1 MILAIP
7 TKLLLSDLLKH
18 NVRCDNGIDHGS
30 VISPWMHPP
39 VHRILGLVSRSS
51 NLRLQRKVWRLDQL
65 KGINEQEV
73 YVKGSC
79 SITDEQTLER
89 FPTLMN
95 ANVFNR
101 SGQKLGVIA
110 DFVFES
116 KKGNVQ
122 YYLVS
127 RSNPLIPGTSR
138 WRLSISKITDKQP
151 GSISCDI
158 DTFEDLPIEKASL
171 KEEFLSKS
179 RKWKS
184 QFEDLTHNASDRL
197 EGWIDDQTNDFERE
211 NQFVDNSSEI
221 RDNYDSFDD
230 WIDNLDI
237 DNSEEFNRMN
247 KRKRNTNSSNQ
258 RDLDPWI

>member
-1 MILAIP
+1 MKVP
-7 TKLLLSDLLKH
+7 KKLLLSDLLKH
-18 NVRCDNGIDHGS
+18 NVRCESGIDHGP

-39 VHRILGLVSRSS
+39 VHRILGLITRPS
-51 NLRLQRKVWRLDQL
+51 NLRLEREVWRLDQL
-65 KGINEQEV
+65 KGINQQEV
-73 YVKGSC
+73 YVKGPC
-79 SITDEQTLER
+79 SVSDEQTLDR

-101 SGQKLGVIA
+101 SGQKIGLIA
-110 DFVFES
+110 DFLFEPN
-116 KKGNVQ
+116 KGNIQ

-138 WRLSISKITDKQP
+138 WRLSIAQITDKQP

-158 DTFEDLPIEKASL
+158 DTFEDLPIQKASL

-179 RKWKS
+179 RKWKT
-184 QFEDLTHNASDRL
+184 QFQDLTYNASDKL
-197 EGWIDDQTNDFERE
+197 EGWIDDQISESDNDVAEDSYE
-211 NQFVDNSSEI
+211 TLNEDASS
-221 RDNYDSFDD
+221 DD

-237 DNSEEFNRMN
+237 DSSEEFNRMN
-247 KRKRNTNSSNQ
+247 KRKKNRNSTNE

>member
-1 MILAIP
+1 MSVP
-7 TKLLLSDLLKH
+7 KKLLLSDLLKH
-18 NVRCDNGIDHGS
+18 NVRCEIGIDHGP

-39 VHRILGLVSRSS
+39 VHRILGLITRPS
-51 NLRLQRKVWRLDQL
+51 NLRLEREVWRLDQL
-65 KGINEQEV
+65 KGINQAEV

-79 SITDEQTLER
+79 SVSDEQTLER

-101 SGQKLGVIA
+101 SGQKIGLIA
-110 DFVFES
+110 DFLFEPN
-116 KKGNVQ
+116 KGNIQ

-138 WRLSISKITDKQP
+138 WRLSIAQITDKQP

-158 DTFEDLPIEKASL
+158 DTFEDLPIQKASL

-179 RKWKS
+179 RKWKT
-184 QFEDLTHNASDRL
+184 QFQDLTYNASDKL
-197 EGWIDDQTNDFERE
+197 EGWIDDQI
-211 NQFVDNSSEI
+211 SEI
-221 RDNYDSFDD
+221 DNDSAEESYEILNEDASSDD

-237 DNSEEFNRMN
+237 DSSEEFNRMN
-247 KRKRNTNSSNQ
+247 KRKKNRNSTNE

>member
-1 MILAIP
+1 MAVP
-7 TKLLLSDLLKH
+7 KKLLFSDLLKH
-18 NVRCDNGIDHGS
+18 NVRCESGIDHGL

-39 VHRILGLVSRSS
+39 VHRILGLITRPS
-51 NLRLQRKVWRLDQL
+51 NLRLERKVWRLDQL
-65 KGINEQEV
+65 KGINQQEV

-79 SITDEQTLER
+79 SVSDEQTLDR
-89 FPTLMN
+89 FPTLIY

-101 SGQKLGVIA
+101 SGQKIGLIA
-110 DFVFES
+110 DFLFEPN
-116 KKGNVQ
+116 KGNIQ

-138 WRLSISKITDKQP
+138 WRLSIDQITDKQP

-158 DTFEDLPIEKASL
+158 DTFEDLPIQKASL

-179 RKWKS
+179 RKWKT
-184 QFEDLTHNASDRL
+184 QFQDLTYNASDKL
-197 EGWIDDQTNDFERE
+197 EGWIDDQISESDNDSAEDSYE
-211 NQFVDNSSEI
+211 ILNEDASS
-221 RDNYDSFDD
+221 DD

-237 DNSEEFNRMN
+237 DSSEEFNRMN
-247 KRKRNTNSSNQ
+247 KRKKNRNATNE

>member
-1 MILAIP
+1 MSVP
-7 TKLLLSDLLKH
+7 KKLLFSDLIKH
-18 NVRCDNGIDHGS
+18 NVRCDSGIDHGP

-39 VHRILGLVSRSS
+39 VHRILGLITRPS
-51 NLRLQRKVWRLDQL
+51 NLRLEREVWRLDQL
-65 KGINEQEV
+65 KGINQQEV
-73 YVKGSC
+73 YVKGLC
-79 SITDEQTLER
+79 SVSDEQTLDR

-101 SGQKLGVIA
+101 SGQKIGLIA
-110 DFVFES
+110 DFLFEPN
-116 KKGNVQ
+116 KGNIQ

-138 WRLSISKITDKQP
+138 WRLSIAQITDKQP

-158 DTFEDLPIEKASL
+158 DTFEDLPIQKASL

-179 RKWKS
+179 RKWKT
-184 QFEDLTHNASDRL
+184 QFQDLTYNASDKL
-197 EGWIDDQTNDFERE
+197 EGWIDDQISESDNDSA
-211 NQFVDNSSEI
+211 VDSYEILNEDASS
-221 RDNYDSFDD
+221 DD

-237 DNSEEFNRMN
+237 DSSEEFNRMN
-247 KRKRNTNSSNQ
+247 KRKKNRNSTNE

>member
-1 MILAIP
+1 LAIP
-7 TKLLLSDLLKH
+7 KKLLFSELLKH
-18 NVRCDNGIDHGS
+18 NVRCENGIDHGS

-39 VHRILGLVSRSS
+39 SHRILGWVSRPS
-51 NLRLQRKVWRLDQL
+51 NLRLQREVWRLDQL
-65 KGINEQEV
+65 KGINQQEV
-73 YVKGSC
+73 YVKGPC
-79 SITDEQTLER
+79 SISDEQTLDR

-101 SGQKLGVIA
+101 SGEKIGSIA
-110 DFVFES
+110 DFLFE
-116 KKGNVQ
+116 KNYGTIQ

-138 WRLSISKITDKQP
+138 WRLSISQINDKQP

-158 DTFEDLPIEKASL
+158 DTFEDLPIQKASL
-171 KEEFLSKS
+171 KEEFLIKS

-184 QFEDLTHNASDRL
+184 QFQDLTHNASDSL
-197 EGWIDDQTNDFERE
+197 EGWIDDQI
-211 NQFVDNSSEI
+211 SEI
-221 RDNYDSFDD
+221 ENDSIDDSYEIPNDNGSYDD

-237 DNSEEFNRMN
+237 DSSEEFNRMS
-247 KRKRNTNSSNQ
+247 KSKRNKNSTNE

>member
-1 MILAIP
+1 MAVP
-7 TKLLLSDLLKH
+7 KKLLFSDLLKH
-18 NVRCDNGIDHGS
+18 NVRCESGIDHGP

-39 VHRILGLVSRSS
+39 VHRILGLITRPS
-51 NLRLQRKVWRLDQL
+51 NLRLEREVWRLDQL
-65 KGINEQEV
+65 KGINQQEV
-73 YVKGSC
+73 YVKGPC
-79 SITDEQTLER
+79 SVSDEQTLDR

-101 SGQKLGVIA
+101 SGQKIGLIA
-110 DFVFES
+110 DFLFEPN
-116 KKGNVQ
+116 KGNIQ

-138 WRLSISKITDKQP
+138 WRLSIAQITDKQP

-158 DTFEDLPIEKASL
+158 DTFEDLPIQKASL

-179 RKWKS
+179 RKWKT
-184 QFEDLTHNASDRL
+184 QFQDLTYNASDKL
-197 EGWIDDQTNDFERE
+197 EGWIDDQISESDNDSAEDSYE
-211 NQFVDNSSEI
+211 TLNEDASS
-221 RDNYDSFDD
+221 DD

-237 DNSEEFNRMN
+237 DSSEEFNRMN
-247 KRKRNTNSSNQ
+247 KRKKNRNSTNE